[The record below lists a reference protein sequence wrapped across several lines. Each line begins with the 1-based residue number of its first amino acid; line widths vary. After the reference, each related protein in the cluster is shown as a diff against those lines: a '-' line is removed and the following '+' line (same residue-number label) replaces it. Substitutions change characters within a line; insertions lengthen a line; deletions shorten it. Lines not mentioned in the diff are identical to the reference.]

1 MVSVQRDT
9 VRNALLT
16 SIAVIA
22 IAAPGYAQA
31 PTPQQREAEARD
43 RQQLAQFMD
52 DLRRSVGVGA
62 SAMLR
67 QVRLEA
73 PRAEFELANPV
84 EVEVFKLEEGGLLFR
99 VRVPTMAPTLKWA
112 WELMQP
118 QRGRRPAGTGA
129 PTITPTS
136 TNPNATSGTPVPVQ
150 ALPAQASPYVDI
162 DPDEVYTQE
171 VKTAL
176 MNTLILRSKG
186 IRVPPERFLTVA
198 ARDDG
203 RPDPRFS
210 SSFREFNT
218 VYFSIK
224 GSDLANFH
232 EGRQTLEQTEKL
244 VIVREE

>member
-1 MVSVQRDT
+1 MFLVKNDT

-16 SIAVIA
+16 SVAAIAF
-22 IAAPGYAQA
+22 AAPGYAQA
-31 PTPQQREAEARD
+31 PPQQRDAGSSD
-43 RQQLAQFMD
+43 RQQVAQFME
-52 DLRRSVGVGA
+52 DLRMSVGVGA

-84 EVEVFKLEEGGLLFR
+84 EVELFKLPEGDLLFR

-118 QRGRRPAGTGA
+118 QRTRRAAATA
-129 PTITPTS
+129 VTPTNLTAAS
-136 TNPNATSGTPVPVQ
+136 TSPNSAPGPAAQ
-150 ALPAQASPYVDI
+150 ALPAQPSPYVDI
-162 DPDEVYTQE
+162 DPDEVYTNE
-171 VKTAL
+171 VKAAL
-176 MNTLILRSKG
+176 KKTLLVGSKG
-186 IRVPPERFLTVA
+186 IRVPPDRFLTVA

-224 GSDLANFH
+224 GRDLANFH
-232 EGRQTLEQTEKL
+232 EGHQTFEETEKL
-244 VIVREE
+244 VILREE